1 MRFLAIICGCLLL
14 ANLAV
19 FLWPQAS
26 INAKA
31 YSERKE
37 INAHLIRLNQE
48 IEQQAKQTLTDSTSQ
63 LAQASEEQV
72 CYRIGPFMQ
81 QANYEL
87 AQAVLF
93 NVNVDFQTN
102 QRASDQADVYRVYM
116 GNFANKEQLRAAR
129 QHLSDNEVLDHFTRK
144 LESGEYMVSL
154 GIYTTKQT
162 ANSAFSQM
170 KSKLSGV
177 KMQQETLVL
186 PDSYWLHFSL
196 KNNDAILEQLRLLD
210 WGEKS
215 AKLGEFACQSSEA

>member
-1 MRFLAIICGCLLL
+1 MRLLAIICGVLLL

-48 IEQQAKQTLTDSTSQ
+48 IEQQNTQKPTENRRLTQSGDE
-63 LAQASEEQV
+63 LV

-81 QANYEL
+81 QTNYEL

-102 QRASDQADVYRVYM
+102 QRASDQADVYRVYL
-116 GNFANKEQLRAAR
+116 GNFADKENLRAAR
-129 QHLSDNEVLDHFTRK
+129 QSLRDNEVLDHFTRK
-144 LESGEYMVSL
+144 LPNGEFMISL
-154 GIYTTKQT
+154 GIYTTEQT
-162 ANSAFSQM
+162 ANAAFSEM
-170 KSKLSGV
+170 KSKLNGV
-177 KMQQETLVL
+177 KLQQETLVL

-196 KNNDAILEQLRLLD
+196 NNNNPTLEQLRLLD

-215 AKLGEFACQSSEA
+215 AKLGEFACQTNQA